1 MATTRKR
8 SRLPQ
13 VLDVMAYIML
23 GIYVLGAVNALLLWQ
38 TNQAA
43 TGDALL
49 AGLLAVVSCLVMA
62 VVYFVLIRGAAQ
74 LVRYLLRI
82 EAKSGQPAAWEAR
95 P

>member
-38 TNQAA
+38 ANQAA

-49 AGLLAVVSCLVMA
+49 AGLLAAVSCLVMA

-82 EAKSGQPAAWEAR
+82 EAKSGRPAAREAR